1 MSIAR
6 QTTAELAAQIS
17 SIVTER
23 GQSYGTPEVN
33 FANIAALWRAWI
45 KARHGVDTLLDGHD
59 VGQMMALSKI
69 ARLAQTPTHRDS
81 ALDAAVY
88 TMLGHGCA
96 VDASQL
102 EAALQS
108 ATNAP
113 A

>member
-6 QTTAELAAQIS
+6 QTTAELAAQIT

-23 GQSYGTPEVN
+23 GTSYGTPEVN
-33 FANIAALWRAWI
+33 FANIAAFWRAWI
-45 KARHGVDTLLDGHD
+45 AARHGVDVPIDGHD
-59 VGQMMALSKI
+59 VGQMSALIKL

-81 ALDAAVY
+81 ALDSAVY

-96 VDASQL
+96 VGASQL

-108 ATNAP
+108 GTTL
-113 A
+113 